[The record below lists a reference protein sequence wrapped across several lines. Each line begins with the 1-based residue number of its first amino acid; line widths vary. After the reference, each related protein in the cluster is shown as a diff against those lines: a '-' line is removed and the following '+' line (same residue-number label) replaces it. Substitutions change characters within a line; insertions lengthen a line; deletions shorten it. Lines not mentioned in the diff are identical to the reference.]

1 MYVVFKENKL
11 KALKVVLESLVDEDA
26 ELITLIYG
34 EDVNDEDIEENTS
47 VFNEDDNKEE
57 EESGVDDMFGGLFK

>member
-1 MYVVFKENKL
+1 MNVDGEKSDFMLADKYSPEALIVV
-11 KALKVVLESLVDEDA
+11 ED
-26 ELITLIYG
+26 
-34 EDVNDEDIEENTS
+34 DEDIEENTS